1 MMKNSKLKFSEH
13 MQNISRSKSV
23 GKFVLIVIVKYL
35 VMNNAGA
42 YQKLFE
48 ITGDIIKQS
57 KPLPNFSYL
66 MCLQNDHINC
76 YCLTFLYSSSLTLW
90 TCQPSDTRALVHSLL
105 CQNTWG
111 TNPCVHLHSV
121 MELFTIIVKFFI
133 EANVSLLF
141 FVSLLFL
148 TYSMIVAMEP

>member
-1 MMKNSKLKFSEH
+1 MKNSKLKFSEH

-57 KPLPNFSYL
+57 KP
-66 MCLQNDHINC
+66 
-76 YCLTFLYSSSLTLW
+76 
-90 TCQPSDTRALVHSLL
+90 
-105 CQNTWG
+105 
-111 TNPCVHLHSV
+111 
-121 MELFTIIVKFFI
+121 
-133 EANVSLLF
+133 
-141 FVSLLFL
+141 
-148 TYSMIVAMEP
+148 